1 GDPAAGRAVFEGKG
15 ACLSCHAAGLGP
27 DLSDVGRRRNPKYL
41 EESILKPDADVA
53 IPYRTIEIVTAAGQ
67 TLSGIRLN
75 EDDVSIQMR
84 DRNANL
90 RSLLKADIR
99 EIRRNQP
106 SLMPEYGS
114 TLAKKEI
121 EDVVAYLNSLRGAQ

>member
-1 GDPAAGRAVFEGKG
+1 
-15 ACLSCHAAGLGP
+15 
-27 DLSDVGRRRNPKYL
+27 L
-41 EESILKPDADVA
+41 EESLLKPDADVA
-53 IPYRTIEIVTAAGQ
+53 IPYRTIEILTASGQ

-75 EDDVSIQMR
+75 EDDVSIQVR

-114 TLAKKEI
+114 KLAKKEI

>member
-1 GDPAAGRAVFEGKG
+1 
-15 ACLSCHAAGLGP
+15 
-27 DLSDVGRRRNPKYL
+27 LSDVGRRRNLQYL
-41 EESILKPDADVA
+41 EESLLKPDAEVA
-53 IPYRTIEIVTAAGQ
+53 IVYRTLEIVT
-67 TLSGIRLN
+67 TSGKTITGIKLN
-75 EDDVSIQMR
+75 EDDVSIQLR

-114 TLAKKEI
+114 KLTRKEI
-121 EDVVAYLNSLRGAQ
+121 EDTVAYLNSLRGAQ